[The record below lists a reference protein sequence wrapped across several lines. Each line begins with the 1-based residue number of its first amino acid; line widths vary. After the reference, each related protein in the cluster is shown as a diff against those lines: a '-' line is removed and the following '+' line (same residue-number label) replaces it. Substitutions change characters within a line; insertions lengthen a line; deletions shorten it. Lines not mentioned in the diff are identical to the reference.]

1 MLEIYGMTLGPIQE
15 NGYIVVDQV
24 SRQALIFD
32 PGDEAERLIDWI
44 REQELVPLAI
54 LLTHTHSDHI
64 GALDAVRDTFNI
76 EVYVHENEAAWLGDP
91 AKNLSAMQ
99 PFGEMSLRDAENIW
113 RDKDMTDQTIGPFNF
128 KVAHVPGHS
137 PGHVIYIFAESQ
149 SVVVGD
155 AVFQGSIGRTD
166 LPGGDYAT
174 LMGAIAREILIL
186 PDTYQLFPGHGGPT
200 TVGAEKAS
208 NPFFDVFRR

>member
-15 NGYIVVDQV
+15 NAYVVVDQE

-32 PGDEAERLIDWI
+32 PGDEAERVISWI
-44 REQELVPLAI
+44 REQGVEPLAI

-64 GALDAVRDTFNI
+64 GALDEVRDAFNI
-76 EVYVHENEAAWLGDP
+76 EVYVHENEATWLGDP
-91 AKNLSAMQ
+91 EKNLSAIQ
-99 PFGEMSLRDAENIW
+99 PFGEMRMREAENIW
-113 RDKDMTDQTIGPFNF
+113 TDKDMSAQTIGPFSF

-137 PGHVIYIFAESQ
+137 PGHVVYIFEEAQ
-149 SVVVGD
+149 IVVVGD

-174 LMGAIAREILIL
+174 LMGAIAREILVL
-186 PDTYQLFPGHGGPT
+186 PDAYQLFPGHGGPT

>member
-15 NGYIVVDQV
+15 NGYIVVDQA

-32 PGDEAERLIDWI
+32 PGDEGERLISWLK
-44 REQELVPLAI
+44 EQELEPVAI

-64 GALDAVRDTFNI
+64 GALDEVREAFNI
-76 EVYVHENEAAWLGDP
+76 EVYVHEQEASWLGDP
-91 AKNLSAMQ
+91 EKNLSAMQ
-99 PFGEMSLRDAENIW
+99 PFGNLSLRDAENIW
-113 RDKDMTDQTIGPFNF
+113 TTEDMTSQSIGPFSF

-137 PGHVIYIFAESQ
+137 PGHVVYIFDEAQ
-149 SVVVGD
+149 MVVVGD

-174 LMGAIAREILIL
+174 LIGAIAREILVL
-186 PDTYQLFPGHGGPT
+186 PDDYQLFPGHGGPT
-200 TVGAEKAS
+200 TIGAEKAT